1 MSTRVI
7 SSFLWIT
14 AGVIG
19 ISTSLMYRLEPL
31 PSAITIVLGI
41 PAVLVGT
48 VPLLR
53 TDTRVAPWSV
63 GLGIVWVS
71 CYAALAVAQLG
82 DPAALITDIGLAS
95 FGAAA
100 VVVGRRPAAAPA

>member
-41 PAVLVGT
+41 PAVVVGT

-53 TDTRVAPWSV
+53 TDTGRP
-63 GLGIVWVS
+63 
-71 CYAALAVAQLG
+71 
-82 DPAALITDIGLAS
+82 
-95 FGAAA
+95 
-100 VVVGRRPAAAPA
+100 VVGGTRDRLGVLLCRPRRGSAW